1 MVHRPT
7 GAPAG
12 PVTKLSSLCPTIR
25 CVAGP
30 GPSGP
35 AAPNR
40 QRSLDEAL
48 LNPALRPAA
57 EPRAHPSPGGE
68 APPPSWQR
76 SLFQL
81 ILPWI
86 GFSVFTS
93 QTLYQII
100 PTGLPPEGVP
110 HPIGFGIY
118 SFIILTIA
126 CLGLAGAAHWL
137 AELFQGRSDFERAL
151 QAVGYAMIP
160 AWVGNI
166 AAAFPWPYG
175 NGIGL
180 ALIVYSLILLLPAF
194 AIVLGIRRGNRLG
207 HYVATLICAALITF
221 VLGWLLID
229 LIPGAKPEV
238 RFGTTWLI

>member
-1 MVHRPT
+1 MKPFST
-7 GAPAG
+7 LLYG
-12 PVTKLSSLCPTIR
+12 L
-25 CVAGP
+25 
-30 GPSGP
+30 
-35 AAPNR
+35 
-40 QRSLDEAL
+40 L
-48 LNPALRPAA
+48 LNPVRTLR
-57 EPRAHPSPGGE
+57 RGGE